1 MIQLHACT
9 QLQLANIESIHA
21 SHAASFLNHILL
33 CPSRWMQCLHCLQL
47 ASGPPHHPSHHLQ
60 HYYYEFF
67 FSIRDLHMLSQQLVR
82 LVITMTIV
90 HVSCCTFSPQMS
102 SPSHVVHH
110 PHDKRDKLLICQALT
125 CMNDQRWRSK
135 YFFFQN
141 HGYTT
146 WKPIIAE
153 CSANGALGNNTIYRV

>member
-1 MIQLHACT
+1 MNAMPALPA
-9 QLQLANIESIHA
+9 
-21 SHAASFLNHILL
+21 
-33 CPSRWMQCLHCLQL
+33 

-90 HVSCCTFSPQMS
+90 HVSCCTFLPQMS

-110 PHDKRDKLLICQALT
+110 PHDKRDKLLIYMPSSHMHEL
-125 CMNDQRWRSK
+125 MINGGDQNVYVHVAS
-135 YFFFQN
+135 
-141 HGYTT
+141 
-146 WKPIIAE
+146 
-153 CSANGALGNNTIYRV
+153 

>member
-1 MIQLHACT
+1 M
-9 QLQLANIESIHA
+9 S
-21 SHAASFLNHILL
+21 
-33 CPSRWMQCLHCLQL
+33 
-47 ASGPPHHPSHHLQ
+47 
-60 HYYYEFF
+60 FF

-90 HVSCCTFSPQMS
+90 HVSCCTFLPQMS

-135 YFFFQN
+135 CLRTRGLLEIEPAFLKNNKVTIAILFSMSMSPATKKLRQLNFKINLEKIWPSLPNRQLDLPRWA
-141 HGYTT
+141 GYTIKFFT
-146 WKPIIAE
+146 SWATRVHI
-153 CSANGALGNNTIYRV
+153 SQYIYFVSV